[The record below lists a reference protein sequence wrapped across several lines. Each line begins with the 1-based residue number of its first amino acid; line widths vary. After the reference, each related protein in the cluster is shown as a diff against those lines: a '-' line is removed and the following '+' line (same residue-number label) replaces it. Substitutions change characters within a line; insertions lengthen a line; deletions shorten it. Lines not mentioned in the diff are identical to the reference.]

1 MGCISMIT
9 YKKWCVLQ
17 ILGFLCMRM
26 NTLINKF
33 KVIRYF
39 IKNGIFNEESAIEI
53 SKFDLNAIE
62 ALVHSQLLVQ
72 VEGRVYLDKP
82 LYDYRYKEKYI
93 YYGEIILLIILLIFA
108 FHVSYLKTTLFRR
121 WWYEKEST
129 SKITRGYEWRSSK
142 IFRWRLIGYNSK
154 KKEGIYFL
162 DEVCS
167 FMLIM

>member
-1 MGCISMIT
+1 
-9 YKKWCVLQ
+9 
-17 ILGFLCMRM
+17 MRM

-33 KVIRYF
+33 TVIRYF

-72 VEGRVYLDKP
+72 AEGRVYLDKP

-108 FHVSYLKTTLFRR
+108 FYVSYLKTTLF
-121 WWYEKEST
+121 
-129 SKITRGYEWRSSK
+129 WR
-142 IFRWRLIGYNSK
+142 
-154 KKEGIYFL
+154 E
-162 DEVCS
+162 
-167 FMLIM
+167 